1 MRAASRLAWCH
12 LMAIALIVVSC
23 ICGAEVALQNT
34 SLGSSYTT
42 YMLMFALVAP
52 ICYCLKYNFQQ
63 ILRLDRENCLTVLS
77 ICIQNQYQ
85 QHLMEGLR
93 WKLSH
98 TQGLE
103 NCSEAT
109 VEGVEDPSG
118 STSLEVELRPSRD
131 IVHLQL
137 RRGTRNESLTIA
149 LYGGSAAAGGMPS
162 SAVLQ
167 IRSTSSFQFMSAAFR
182 SGSARAKMEAAQ
194 DDARAFLHAWLQ
206 HVYADYMRTST
217 GVIEVYE
224 LTKDK
229 ARVFVISS

>member
-1 MRAASRLAWCH
+1 MATASKENTTLKNAAERWEWNAAFLLFFVCFLLPEHKAGSARSSDSGANPIDEITGESSSGTNSSAPEFSISFDRNMRAASRLAWCH

-34 SLGSSYTT
+34 SLGSSYMT

-98 TQGLE
+98 TQGL
-103 NCSEAT
+103 
-109 VEGVEDPSG
+109 
-118 STSLEVELRPSRD
+118 
-131 IVHLQL
+131 
-137 RRGTRNESLTIA
+137 
-149 LYGGSAAAGGMPS
+149 
-162 SAVLQ
+162 
-167 IRSTSSFQFMSAAFR
+167 
-182 SGSARAKMEAAQ
+182 
-194 DDARAFLHAWLQ
+194 
-206 HVYADYMRTST
+206 RT
-217 GVIEVYE
+217 
-224 LTKDK
+224 
-229 ARVFVISS
+229 